1 MTIRVVVVDDQT
13 LVRSGFRSILSA
25 EDDIEVVGEAADG
38 RQAIEICRQTAPDV
52 VLMDIRMPVMDGV
65 EATRRLTQAHASLA
79 PRVLMLTTFDLDEL
93 VHAAIH
99 AGASGFLLKDA
110 PPDELMR
117 AIRVVASGEAQ
128 LAPSVTRR
136 LIAYVARLEPT
147 VASSPRA
154 CEAVERLTERER
166 DVLKLVARGLSN
178 TEIADSVFVAE
189 STVKTHI
196 GRIFMKLEAR
206 DRVQAA
212 VIAYDAGLVLP
223 GTD

>member
-1 MTIRVVVVDDQT
+1 VTIRVVVVDDQT

-38 RQAIEICRQTAPDV
+38 MQAIEICRQTSPDV

-65 EATRRLTQAHASLA
+65 EATRRLTQAHASHA
-79 PRVLMLTTFDLDEL
+79 RRVLMLTTFDLDEL

-117 AIRVVASGEAQ
+117 AIRVVAAGEAQ

-136 LIAYVARLEPT
+136 LISYVAALEPT

-154 CEAVERLTERER
+154 REAVERLTERER
-166 DVLKLVARGLSN
+166 DVLKLIARGLSN
-178 TEIADSVFVAE
+178 TEIADQVFVAE
-189 STVKTHI
+189 TTVKTHI